1 MVIAVICSLL
11 SAAAFAV
18 ASVLQQAAASSA
30 PEAES
35 LRLRL
40 LTDLLQR
47 PRWLAGLAVSAVGF
61 FLQAVALAF
70 GPLTLVEPLIVTE
83 LAFALPLAARVGHR
97 TMGKREWSGTACVI
111 AGVTLFL
118 VSSSPG
124 GSRTSHPSD
133 LAWMRVGIGV
143 TIVVAACL
151 LLAGPR
157 NTVRRATLLGVCA
170 GTTFGLLSALL
181 KAVTVLLRTHGV
193 PGTLANWQPYSLALV
208 APLGEL
214 FAQSA
219 YQAGPLA
226 ASLPAIDALEP
237 AVAVVIGAAAFG
249 ESLNNSP
256 IAVFLE
262 VVGVLLIVTGIIL
275 VDSSPIMVE
284 LQRPAETGPSDSG
297 DDGR

>member
-1 MVIAVICSLL
+1 MVIAVICSLA
-11 SAAAFAV
+11 SAAAFAM
-18 ASVLQQAAASSA
+18 ASVLQHAAARSA
-30 PEAES
+30 PQAES

-47 PRWLAGLAVSAVGF
+47 PQWLAGLAVSALGF
-61 FLQAVALAF
+61 FLQAAALAF

-83 LAFALPLAARVGHR
+83 LAFALPLAARFGHR
-97 TMGKREWSGTACVI
+97 KMGKREWWGTAAVI
-111 AGVTLFL
+111 AGLALFL
-118 VSSSPG
+118 VASSPS

-151 LLAGPR
+151 LLASHR
-157 NTVRRATLLGVCA
+157 NTVWRATLLGVCA
-170 GTTFGLLSALL
+170 GTAFGLLSALV

-193 PGTLANWQPYSLALV
+193 LGTLANWQPYSLALV

-237 AVAVVIGAAAFG
+237 GVAVVIGAAAFG

-256 IAVFLE
+256 IALSLE
-262 VVGVLLIVTGIIL
+262 VVGVLLIITGIIT
-275 VDSSPIMVE
+275 VDTSPIMVE

-297 DDGR
+297 DR